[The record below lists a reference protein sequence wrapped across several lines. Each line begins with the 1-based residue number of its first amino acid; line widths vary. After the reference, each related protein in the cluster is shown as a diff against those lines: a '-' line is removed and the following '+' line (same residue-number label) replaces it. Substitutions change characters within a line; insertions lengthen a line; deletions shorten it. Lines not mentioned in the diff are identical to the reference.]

1 MSHFHMNRCLAALI
15 FLGMSHTTQSQSY
28 SGNKTSGQHQKL
40 IVNEYNPKHENYHCY
55 VVAYYFRKGSFI
67 SKDTLFEAP
76 RLFMAPIHLD
86 RYLISSS
93 GPIFDMATKKII
105 WESKHLHSFTE
116 ARGDTVF
123 YVNTGTDPRN
133 QPYHFLDLKSLAY
146 AKDDNHHVNYHTYR
160 TNSTLRFSPDNKKA
174 VYPSQTKPSPGDR
187 HIPRAPRFNI
197 VLRDQDKGDR
207 IIVRHINSA
216 SSFNVEFSRVA
227 IFWLNNTSFL
237 YDHHHFYQ
245 SADHKGYHDIEIRKY
260 DLETESDR
268 LLCRIDSAKQTNTP
282 RGVFRR
288 DAIGQLHY
296 SAHNGIHYLLD
307 TVSNTVSID
316 PFFYLNKDFS
326 YNIPFGKG
334 MTIRYRDRI
343 LIEQL
348 LGMDPPVASDH
359 SVAVIYRNDGPWV
372 GHHNGIKI
380 WTSLQNEW
388 VTIDVPWPREIVG
401 WTNE

>member
-1 MSHFHMNRCLAALI
+1 MNHCRMKRYLATLI
-15 FLGMSHTTQSQSY
+15 LLGMLHAAQSQSY
-28 SGNKTSGQHQKL
+28 RGNRTSRQHQKL

-55 VVAYYFRKGSFI
+55 VVSYNFREGSFF

-76 RLFMAPIHLD
+76 SLFMAPIHQD

-93 GPIFDMATKKII
+93 GPIFDMTTKKII
-105 WESKHLHSFTE
+105 WKPSRSHRFAE

-123 YVNTGTDPRN
+123 YLNNGDQT
-133 QPYHFLDLKSLAY
+133 YHFLDLKTLDFG
-146 AKDDNHHVNYHTYR
+146 KDDNYDVNYNTYS

-174 VYPSQTKPSPGDR
+174 VYPSRTEASPDDQ

-197 VLRDQDKGDR
+197 VLHDKHKGDS

-237 YDHHHFYQ
+237 YDHHNFYQ

-260 DLETESDR
+260 DFETESDR
-268 LLCRIDSAKQTNTP
+268 LLCRIDSANQTNTP
-282 RGVFRR
+282 RGIFRR

-296 SAHNGIHYLLD
+296 YAHNGINYLLD
-307 TVSNTVSID
+307 TVSNTVSVD

-326 YNIPFGKG
+326 YNTPLGKG
-334 MTIRYRDRI
+334 MTIRYQDRI

-348 LGMDPPVASDH
+348 LGMEPPVATDH
-359 SVAVIYRNDGPWV
+359 SVAVIYRHDGPWV

-380 WTSLQNEW
+380 WTSQQNEW
-388 VTIDVPWPREIVG
+388 ITFDVPWPREIIG
-401 WTNE
+401 WINE